1 MERLNHIIDKHPEV
15 LKHLN
20 KIKRILKDPDLIFR
34 EVKHKDTI
42 WIIKKID
49 NNLKITIKLNTIK
62 HGIDNYKNSI
72 IQMQYIRNRE
82 IERNIK
88 INKVKKLFDKNKED
102 IIEYI

>member
-62 HGIDNYKNSI
+62 HGIDKYKNSI
-72 IQMQYIRNRE
+72 IQIQYLDIKRLYKYFKNDK
-82 IERNIK
+82 IEK
-88 INKVKKLFDKNKED
+88 IFDKNKED
-102 IIEYI
+102 IIEYS